1 MLRLNTLGGL
11 WIGSANAGT
20 QDGPRPRRLALL
32 AILAAAGPKGLS
44 RDQLLAVLWPESTTD
59 RARHALS
66 QTLYSLRQ
74 DLGVAAVLATPE
86 LRPDPAQITS
96 DLEDFRSAVAAGDWA
111 LAATLYA
118 GPFLEGFYLSDAPQ
132 FERWA
137 EEERAHLARDGAR
150 ALEHVARTAAADGR
164 LEDAAERWGRL
175 TRLDPLS
182 GAYATAYMEA
192 ISGLGDRAGAIAHG
206 KAHVD
211 LVRRELDSE
220 SDPSV
225 LRLVARLKGSGPVLD
240 VEPPIPDTVAE
251 HAPRAVPQPTDVH
264 PSIVRPGVRRVLS
277 PRLRLGVEAGI
288 AALAFVVAVMMW
300 RTSSAGAASDK
311 SPVLAVGR
319 VQDLVT
325 PDSVQLGGVLSEMLA
340 TSLGRLTRLQVI
352 ANSRILELVPRG
364 ADTVRAARTDAAR
377 RAGATEI
384 LEGELIPLPGRQI
397 RLELR
402 RVDMER
408 GIVRRGYQLS
418 GADRMALLDSIT
430 VLIAA
435 DLRLPAPIGT
445 LADVS
450 TRSPI
455 AYRLYE
461 EGLRAFFQFDSYAAN
476 RLFNAAIGEDSS
488 FAMATYY
495 AWLTHL
501 PINSSTQDAVADRA
515 VALASHASDRDRLL
529 ILTHVGFARSDLK
542 ARPAAESLAALFPN
556 DPEALIRAAQ
566 VIHELPRAAVMLNRS
581 IALDSAAAAGATA
594 VCRLCAAFSQL
605 ARRYDEADSVSAVE
619 QTLRRWSRLRPADT
633 SPWGALS
640 DYLVGLGRKTD
651 AEVAMRRA
659 DSLGAPRGL
668 RNEFKLVWT
677 LRSDDLGA
685 ADQICRT
692 ALSTTEG
699 DDFDHYRWLCTIGLR
714 MQGRYLDAL
723 ALTRGGHL
731 PGTRVVHRSGPPDR
745 VNEAILDM
753 EMGRPLAAANQFQE
767 LALAAARDAN
777 LSPGLIARAMAWN
790 LTLSATAAAAG
801 DDTIRVRSLADSVQ
815 EVGRRS
821 LYGRDPLLHHFLRGL
836 LLARAQQH
844 EAAVRAF
851 RAAMYSPTEGYTRVN
866 YEMGR
871 SLIALR
877 RPAEAIPILRAPLHG
892 GLEGS
897 GLYLTRTETHELL
910 ARAFDAAGQPDSA
923 AAHYAIVERAWRGA
937 DPPLA
942 ARHDAAR
949 SWLVRAAHLSP
960 QP

>member
-11 WIGSANAGT
+11 WIESANAGT
-20 QDGPRPRRLALL
+20 QDGPRPRSLALL

-44 RDQLLAVLWPESTTD
+44 RDQLLAVLWPDSTTD

-74 DLGVAAVLATPE
+74 DLGIAVVLATPDPR
-86 LRPDPAQITS
+86 LDPARITS
-96 DLEDFRSAVAAGDWA
+96 DLEEFRSAVAAGDWA
-111 LAATLYA
+111 RAATLYA

-137 EEERAHLARDGAR
+137 EEERAHLARSGER
-150 ALEHVARTAAADGR
+150 ALEHVARSGAAEGR
-164 LEDAAERWGRL
+164 LDDSAASWRRL

-182 GAYATAYMEA
+182 GLYATAYMEA
-192 ISGLGDRAGAIAHG
+192 ISGQGDRAGALAHG
-206 KAHVD
+206 KAHME
-211 LVRRELDSE
+211 LVRQELDSDP
-220 SDPSV
+220 DPSV
-225 LRLVARLKGSGPVLD
+225 LRLVARLKGSGSVPD
-240 VEPPIPDTVAE
+240 VEPPATVVEHVPRPDS
-251 HAPRAVPQPTDVH
+251 QPTDT
-264 PSIVRPGVRRVLS
+264 RPTVQGGVRRVLS

-288 AALAFVVAVMMW
+288 AALALVVAAMVW

-311 SPVLAVGR
+311 SPVLAVGQVR
-319 VQDLVT
+319 DLVT
-325 PDSVQLGGVLSEMLA
+325 PDSAQLGGVLSEMLA

-377 RAGATEI
+377 RAGATEV
-384 LEGELIPLPGRQI
+384 LEGELIPLPDRQI

-418 GADRMALLDSIT
+418 GTDRMALLDSIT

-435 DLRLPAPIGT
+435 DLRLPAPVAT

-495 AWLTHL
+495 AWLTQL
-501 PINSSTQDAVADRA
+501 PSNSSTQDAVADRA

-529 ILTHVGFARSDLK
+529 ILTHVGFARSDLR

-566 VIHELPRAAVMLNRS
+566 VIYELPRATVLLNRS
-581 IALDSAAAAGATA
+581 IAIDSAAAAGATA

-605 ARRYDEADSVSAVE
+605 SRRYDEADSVQAVE
-619 QTLRRWSRLRPADT
+619 QTLRRWSRLRPTDYG
-633 SPWGALS
+633 PWATLS
-640 DYLVGLGRKTD
+640 DYLVGLGRRAD
-651 AEVAMRRA
+651 AEVAMHRA
-659 DSLGAPRGL
+659 ESVGAPRGL
-668 RNEFKLVWT
+668 KNDFKLVWT
-677 LRSDDLGA
+677 LRSDDLDA

-692 ALSTTEG
+692 GLTTTEG
-699 DDFDHYRWLCTIGLR
+699 EEFERYRWLCTIGLR
-714 MQGRYLDAL
+714 MQGRHLYAL
-723 ALTRGGHL
+723 ALTRGGHI
-731 PGTRVVHRSGPPDR
+731 PGTRVVHRSGSPDR
-745 VNEAILDM
+745 VNEALLDM

-767 LALAAARDAN
+767 LALAASRSGS
-777 LSPGLIARAMAWN
+777 LSPGLIARSIAWN

-801 DDTIRVRSLADSVQ
+801 DDTVRVRSLADSAQ
-815 EVGRRS
+815 EMGRRS

-844 EAAVRAF
+844 EAAVREF
-851 RAAMYSPTEGYTRVN
+851 RAAMYSPSEGYTRIN
-866 YEMGR
+866 YEMAR
-871 SLIALR
+871 SLLALR

-923 AAHYAIVERAWRGA
+923 AAHYAIVEKAWRAA
-937 DPPLA
+937 DPALLP
-942 ARHDAAR
+942 RHDAAR
-949 SWLVRAAHLSP
+949 SWLVRAGRPL